1 MALTA
6 AERQRRSR
14 AHNAD
19 DHRFCD
25 PLRCPDAVT
34 VAVTETVTSPAVT
47 AVTDPAV
54 TAAAPVTSPAAPSPP
69 VLQARGRRLWR
80 QVLDQGPLSATE
92 LVLLEE
98 ACRLADRCDRLDAF
112 LRGES
117 REWARFVPLVGDG
130 GGDTVV
136 VIIDKALAESRQQA
150 LALRQVLGDLARAR
164 AGATGRPA
172 AAAPRGEATPPS
184 AAVVATGDGQA
195 SPAAAAA
202 GGAGGGGVADLT
214 ARIARK
220 RGQAPTG

>member
-1 MALTA
+1 M
-6 AERQRRSR
+6 
-14 AHNAD
+14 
-19 DHRFCD
+19 
-25 PLRCPDAVT
+25 
-34 VAVTETVTSPAVT
+34 
-47 AVTDPAV
+47 TDPAV
-54 TAAAPVTSPAAPSPP
+54 TPAAAVTAPVTPSPP
-69 VLQARGRRLWR
+69 VLEARGRRLWR
-80 QVLDQGPLSATE
+80 QVLDQGPLTATE

-130 GGDTVV
+130 GDSVV
-136 VIIDKALAESRQQA
+136 VIIDKALTESRQQA

-172 AAAPRGEATPPS
+172 ASAAAPRSEPPPPA

-202 GGAGGGGVADLT
+202 GGPGGGSVADLT

-220 RGQAPTG
+220 RRSPPAG